1 MSRYIRKTLRKTE
14 NSDKNWTEDEDRF
27 LTENYEALGS
37 KGVAAAL
44 GRIPSACRNR
54 AYRLKITKNITW
66 TSEEKQFL
74 QENYGRRGAAWVSE
88 QLGRSKSS
96 CIAYARKLG
105 IKRDYR

>member
-54 AYRLKITKNITW
+54 AYR
-66 TSEEKQFL
+66 
-74 QENYGRRGAAWVSE
+74 
-88 QLGRSKSS
+88 
-96 CIAYARKLG
+96 
-105 IKRDYR
+105 